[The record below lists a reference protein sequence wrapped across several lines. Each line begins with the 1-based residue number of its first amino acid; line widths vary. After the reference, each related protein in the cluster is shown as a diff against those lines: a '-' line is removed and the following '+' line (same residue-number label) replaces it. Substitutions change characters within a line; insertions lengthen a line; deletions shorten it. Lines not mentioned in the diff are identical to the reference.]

1 VPKDG
6 LPVQLLDSD
15 KLGDLLAKA
24 GVNDKS
30 KVLVYS
36 EGNNIPLMPLLVK
49 LISSFAMVTS
59 LEQEI
64 SLGRPSPIL
73 KILTSSSP

>member
-1 VPKDG
+1 M
-6 LPVQLLDSD
+6 QLLDSD

-36 EGNNIPLMPLLVK
+36 EGNN
-49 LISSFAMVTS
+49 T
-59 LEQEI
+59 
-64 SLGRPSPIL
+64 PIQG
-73 KILTSSSP
+73 